1 MICRTQHLFVT
12 SCSTS
17 FGHSRRQPYEKKYKV
32 GAIKSHRKI
41 FRKFRFA
48 PFLSCFYRLKD
59 RIWGYIYFP
68 ETSFHWYW
76 YFQKASLIIFS
87 KPKMN
92 WMKRIFLQ
100 IAEVKCSSKGRSK
113 RTDILRSGSLKY
125 AATFMGWQ
133 WVGFPTHCWFFNSL
147 LFQVA
152 FIAPIP
158 LSNAE
163 TALDRTDRGQTED
176 RQGRDRGQTKDRQ
189 KTDRGQARDRQ
200 RTDRTAIGQ
209 TGDRQ
214 RTDRGQT
221 GQIWDR
227 QNWHLNLTFQVTC
240 VWQLSYDV

>member
-1 MICRTQHLFVT
+1 M
-12 SCSTS
+12 
-17 FGHSRRQPYEKKYKV
+17 
-32 GAIKSHRKI
+32 IKSTKWVPSKVIARF

-68 ETSFHWYW
+68 ETSSHWYW
-76 YFQKASLIIFS
+76 YFQKASLILFS

-92 WMKRIFLQ
+92 WMKRISLQ

-125 AATFMGWQ
+125 AVTFMGWQ
-133 WVGFPTHCWFFNSL
+133 WVGFPTHCWFSNSL
-147 LFQVA
+147 LFQAA

-176 RQGRDRGQTKDRQ
+176 RQRTDKDRQ
-189 KTDRGQARDRQ
+189 KTDRGHTGQTEARQ
-200 RTDRTAIGQ
+200 RP
-209 TGDRQ
+209 
-214 RTDRGQT
+214 DRGQT
-221 GQIWDR
+221 EDR
-227 QNWHLNLTFQVTC
+227 QGTDRTDSRQTKLTFKLDFPGNLC
-240 VWQLSYDV
+240 LAAFAILAMFKD

>member
-41 FRKFRFA
+41 FRKFWFA

-59 RIWGYIYFP
+59 RTWGYIYFP
-68 ETSFHWYW
+68 ETSSHWYW
-76 YFQKASLIIFS
+76 YFQKASLILFP

-92 WMKRIFLQ
+92 WMKRIFLP

-125 AATFMGWQ
+125 AVTFMGWQ
-133 WVGFPTHCWFFNSL
+133 WVGFPTHCWFSNSL
-147 LFQVA
+147 LFQAA
-152 FIAPIP
+152 FIAAIP

-176 RQGRDRGQTKDRQ
+176 RQRTDKDRQ
-189 KTDRGQARDRQ
+189 KTDRGHTGQTEARQ
-200 RTDRTAIGQ
+200 RP
-209 TGDRQ
+209 
-214 RTDRGQT
+214 DRGQT
-221 GQIWDR
+221 GQIRDR

-240 VWQLSYDV
+240 FWQLSQFLDVWVWVSP